1 MKIKKLQQVPHDKI
15 GRVDK
20 NNVKLEPHEE
30 STILYLSQFGF
41 DIELIRPSSTK
52 KSNNPD
58 ILIMGTI
65 WEIKGPESSNKTTIK
80 NRFRKASKQSTK
92 IVFDLRK
99 VRKDVNKVEKQVF
112 QLFKGDG
119 KIRRMMII
127 EKDGTLLDI
136 IK

>member
-136 IK
+136 TK

>member
-1 MKIKKLQQVPHDKI
+1 MKIRMLQQVPHNKI

-65 WEIKGPESSNKTTIK
+65 WEIKGPESSNETTIK
-80 NRFRKASKQSTK
+80 NRFHKASKQSDRV
-92 IVFDLRK
+92 IFDLRRVK
-99 VRKDVNKVEKQVF
+99 KDVNKVEKQVF
-112 QLFKGDG
+112 QLYKGNA

-136 IK
+136 TK